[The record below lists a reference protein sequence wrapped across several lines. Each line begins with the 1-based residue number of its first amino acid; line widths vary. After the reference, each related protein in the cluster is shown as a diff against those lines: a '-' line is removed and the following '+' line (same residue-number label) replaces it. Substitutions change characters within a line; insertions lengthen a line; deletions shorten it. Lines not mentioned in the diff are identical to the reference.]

1 MTSQAISRLNVDDI
15 TQAIA
20 LRSAEAALGRL
31 RLSNAPLREH
41 LRTVL
46 TRPPGTSGSLI
57 ASPVLEAAFGYATAP
72 QTLDDL
78 STEGLLHPASVAAL
92 GETTPLN
99 AAEREGRNTL
109 PSTTHPY
116 EHQLAAWRAL
126 AHQPPR
132 CIVVSSGTGSGKTEA
147 FLVPI
152 LDALARQ
159 TEQGDSFGVQ
169 ALLLYPLNALIA
181 SQRDRLA
188 DWTAPFEGRVR
199 FCLYNGE
206 TPEQL
211 PADKRRARPYEAMDR
226 EQLRSAPPQILVTNA
241 TMLEYML
248 LRDRD
253 APILAASRG
262 KLRWIVL
269 DEAHTYLGS
278 QAAEMTLLLRRA
290 LLAFGVQ
297 PSEVSF
303 IATSATLG
311 GGNGD
316 VDVEPR
322 LRRFLAAVAGVADDR
337 VDVIFGRQCVPH
349 VDRTSSDIAAE
360 PHALAIR
367 ARLAEGSATL
377 DELVH
382 SFPDADVADIL
393 RRGFESTGPER
404 TPFLPLRLHLFH
416 RAQAGVFA
424 CLDPSC
430 PGRLGTPLDRP
441 EWPFGAVYER
451 DTARCATCGGRTL
464 EVLVCDECGHPVLDA
479 ALDASHSRLDR
490 WREAAEIDEFAV
502 DQETTDDIDEEED
515 EDNPAAAMPPNR
527 VVLFR
532 EGQGG
537 CLRTVIDAQ
546 SGELRDRIAPGLVPL
561 WRAEAS
567 VCPHCGAGQS
577 GRRPFRP
584 LRLGGPFFLGVA
596 GNVLLDAMPPRLG
609 GPRLP
614 NSGRQLITFTDN
626 RQGTARF
633 AATWQQERERSFA
646 RARIWHRLHQR
657 DPGKDETSDAE
668 IAALEA
674 LPNPP
679 PVLRGRLE
687 KLYAQRAERE
697 SGCAIS
703 WSDMRDHL
711 AALNSAEPE
720 LLSLWRD
727 RDAALTQPEQ
737 IARQQLLTEFLRR
750 PRRANSLETMG
761 LAALQF
767 PALQR
772 QGEAQVPPLFR
783 ARGASLADWRDFLH
797 VVATYFVRANSA
809 VHLTETEARWLG
821 ESVRLLRFIP
831 SSVQRDLQRRERRWP
846 LLGPLSGRAV
856 RPVLLLRDV
865 FQLNL
870 DDRIVR
876 DEVNEVLDATWSAL
890 AAASVQGLPDN
901 ALLLDLTK
909 AEIVA
914 VSRAW
919 LCPVTGR
926 VMDRTF
932 RGTTAYVTQSPQH
945 LADLACAQL
954 VMPRLPFPWLRTP
967 TGANASREMQ
977 EWLSSD
983 PDVRDLRARGLW
995 TDIADRLALLAP
1007 FARIVEHSAQQ
1018 PSYRLRDYE
1027 DRFKRGE
1034 INVLNCSTT
1043 MEMGVDIGGIVGVA
1057 MANVPPSP
1065 ANYRQRVGRA
1075 GRRGEPLA
1083 VAFTYC
1089 GDTPLGW
1096 HSFDKPGE
1104 PLRQS
1109 IAPPRV
1115 ALDSRVLAQRH
1126 ANALLLAAFLRR
1138 DGAQPLNFTAGAFFN
1153 HTASEGTA
1161 PWERFVAW
1169 LRSEVPESTGL
1180 DQELRTLLAGTGLAD
1195 AADVTETTAETLVA
1209 IADRWLIERRQLATD
1224 LDALQKAARTAVQ
1237 LRCDRMDGE
1246 FLLGELVR
1254 QAFLPG
1260 HGFPT
1265 DVAAFVIPPQAR
1277 GGVSQR
1283 PREDNGA
1290 RWRGNPTRRLDIALA
1305 EYAPGAD
1312 VVLDG
1317 VVYRAGGVTLNWK
1330 RPASADAVAE
1340 IQALRFFWRCRSCDA
1355 AGDDVRSPDECPAC
1369 GNDNLD
1375 RVRALRPAGFAA
1387 DPEVPATNAVEFVE
1401 RLPQPQPL
1409 VSARGAAWVSLPNPA
1424 LGRFRSAADG
1434 LVMSVSRGVGRHGY
1448 AVCLACGR
1456 SALESGPD
1464 GGPLPAALSDH
1475 RSLRRSGLRC
1485 EGARQPF
1492 AIQRHL
1498 AFGQSRRTEVY
1509 ELQLA
1514 GLGERD
1520 ATTVAVAL
1528 REALCGELGIERAE
1542 VAWAI
1547 APAPGEAPGSVSLF
1561 LFDTAAG
1568 GAGYAGSASTG
1579 LPGLLAKARAV
1590 LDCSNPGCE
1599 RACPSCLILRDTVN
1613 VSEYLDRRTAAA
1625 LLDDLIDSLRL
1636 PEDCH
1641 AFPEGVTQYM
1651 AATPLPQEL
1660 LREAATRRQVCLSL
1674 FLHGDP
1680 SHWDFDAWWG
1690 SQVAERVVR
1699 SGVHVR
1705 LLADSAA
1712 LHHASWEVL
1721 LALRALCDRAGRGIS
1736 VHEWG
1741 APPSPSGLLAVIESS
1756 TGPVLA
1762 WATAAG
1768 RAGNAA
1774 FATAAPEA
1782 VVCGTLMAPPEVGA
1796 MFDPDRRMG
1805 HTMPNAWSVTIS
1817 EDLNGSVT
1825 GFGERFWQ
1833 SLTRHQGIAAA
1844 LHKALPAQR
1853 IEYDDRYLVSPVGV
1867 RLLQAVVG
1875 ALQMRMT
1882 LPQGV
1887 ILPVSVNTMAVS
1899 SEAHLR
1905 SPTGL
1910 RDNWPDS
1917 ATRNTVICGLLRE
1930 LSVLPEVVVLPRSDL
1945 PHARTLKIIG
1955 QRHSLLVTL
1964 DQGFGFWQPSRRV
1977 AFDFGD
1983 PAERQVDKL
1992 ARTAFEVRNT
2002 VGQATVCF
2010 IRSVETEQE

>member
-1 MTSQAISRLNVDDI
+1 MTSQVISRLNVDDI

-20 LRSAEAALGRL
+20 SRSAEAALGRL
-31 RLSNAPLREH
+31 RISNAPLREY
-41 LRTVL
+41 LRAVL
-46 TRPPGTSGSLI
+46 ARPPGTNGSLM

-72 QTLDDL
+72 QTLADL
-78 STEGLLHPASVAAL
+78 SAEGLLHPATVAAL
-92 GETTPLN
+92 GETVPLN
-99 AAEREGRNTL
+99 AAERDGRNTL

-126 AHQPPR
+126 ASQPPR
-132 CIVVSSGTGSGKTEA
+132 SIVVSSGTGSGKTEA

-152 LDALARQ
+152 LDALVRQ
-159 TEQGDSFGVQ
+159 TEQGSSFGVQ

-211 PADKRRARPYEAMDR
+211 PADKRRARPYEAVDR

-248 LRDRD
+248 LRDKD
-253 APILAASRG
+253 APILAASRS

-269 DEAHTYLGS
+269 DEAHTYIGS
-278 QAAEMTLLLRRA
+278 QAADMTLLLRRA

-311 GGNGD
+311 GRNGD
-316 VDVEPR
+316 VDVER
-322 LRRFLAAVAGVADDR
+322 GLRRFLAAVAGVADDR
-337 VDVIFGRQCVPH
+337 VDVIFGRQYVPH
-349 VDRTSSDIAAE
+349 IDTTSLDIAAE

-367 ARLAEGSATL
+367 ARLAEGAATL

-382 SFPDADVADIL
+382 SFPDADVIDIL
-393 RRGFESTGPER
+393 RRGLEPSGPEG

-424 CLDPSC
+424 CLDPGCS
-430 PGRLGTPLDRP
+430 GRAGTPLDCP

-451 DTARCATCGGRTL
+451 DTARCAACGGRTL
-464 EVLVCDECGHPVLDA
+464 EVLVCDECGHTVLEA
-479 ALDASHSRLDR
+479 ALDASHNRLDR
-490 WREAAEIDEFAV
+490 WREVTEIDEFAV
-502 DQETTDDIDEEED
+502 DQDPVDDFD
-515 EDNPAAAMPPNR
+515 EDGDTATADMPPDR
-527 VVLFR
+527 VVLSSDR
-532 EGQGG
+532 LGQG
-537 CLRTVIDAQ
+537 LRSIIDPT
-546 SGELRDRIAPGLVPL
+546 SGTLHNLPAPGRIVL
-561 WRAEAS
+561 RRTEAA
-567 VCPHCGAGQS
+567 VCPNCGAGKS
-577 GRRPFRP
+577 GRRPFRS

-596 GNVLLDAMPPRLG
+596 GNVLLDAMPPRPG
-609 GPRLP
+609 TARLP
-614 NSGRQLITFTDN
+614 NGGRQLITFTDN

-633 AATWQQERERSFA
+633 AAIWQQERERSFA
-646 RARIWHRLHQR
+646 RARIWHRLHER
-657 DPGKDETSDAE
+657 DPAKDATAEEE

-674 LPNPP
+674 VTDPLP
-679 PVLRGRLE
+679 PVRNLLE
-687 KLYAQRAERE
+687 RLYAERAARA
-697 SGCAIS
+697 SGRAVP
-703 WSDMRDHL
+703 WNEMRDHL
-711 AALNSAEPE
+711 AALISAEPE
-720 LLSLWRD
+720 LLGLWRD
-727 RDAALTQPEQ
+727 RDPDLSQPEQ
-737 IARQQLLTEFLRR
+737 IARQLLLTEFVNR

-761 LAALQF
+761 LAALCF

-772 QGEAQVPPLFR
+772 QGETQVPPLFR
-783 ARGASLADWRDFLH
+783 AHGASVADWRDFLH
-797 VVATYFVRANSA
+797 VIATYFVRANSA
-809 VHLTETEARWLG
+809 VYLTEAEAHWLG
-821 ESVRLLRFIP
+821 QRVRTRRYVP
-831 SSVQRDLQRRERRWP
+831 ASMQRDVVAGQELRWP
-846 LLGPLSGRAV
+846 RLGPGSRRTA
-856 RPVLLLRDV
+856 RPVLLLREV

-870 DDRIVR
+870 EDQIVR
-876 DEVNEVLDATWSAL
+876 EEVNEVLDATWLAL
-890 AAASVQGLPDN
+890 AAVSIKGLPDN

-914 VSRAW
+914 VSQAW

-932 RGTTAYVTQSPQH
+932 RGTTAYVTQSPQR
-945 LADLACAQL
+945 LADLACEPL
-954 VMPRLPFPWLRTP
+954 VMPRLPFPWLLTP
-967 TGANASREMQ
+967 TGADASREMQ

-983 PDVRDLRARGLW
+983 PNVRNLRARGLW

-1018 PSYRLRDYE
+1018 PSYRLREYE

-1075 GRRGEPLA
+1075 GRRGEALA

-1089 GDTPLGW
+1089 GDNPLGW
-1096 HSFDKPGE
+1096 HSFDKPGDL
-1104 PLRQS
+1104 LRQS

-1126 ANALLLAAFLRR
+1126 ANALLLAAFFRHSGVQL
-1138 DGAQPLNFTAGAFFN
+1138 LNFTAGAFFN

-1161 PWERFVAW
+1161 PWEIFVAW
-1169 LRSEVPESTGL
+1169 LRSEVPESTEL
-1180 DQELRTLLAGTGLAD
+1180 DQELHTLLTGTGLAD
-1195 AADVTETTAETLVA
+1195 AADVAETTAETMVA
-1209 IADRWLIERRQLATD
+1209 IADRWLIERRQLAKD

-1265 DVAAFVIPPQAR
+1265 DIAAFVIPPRAR
-1277 GGVSQR
+1277 GGALQR

-1340 IQALRFFWRCRSCDA
+1340 IQALRCFWRCRSCDA

-1369 GNDNLD
+1369 GNDKLD

-1434 LVMSVSRGVGRHGY
+1434 LVMSVSRGVGAHGY

-1456 SALESGPD
+1456 SAAESGPK
-1464 GGPLPAALSDH
+1464 GAPLPAALSDH
-1475 RSLRRSGLRC
+1475 RSLRGSGLRC
-1485 EGARQPF
+1485 EGAREPF

-1509 ELQLA
+1509 ELRLA

-1520 ATTVAVAL
+1520 AMTLAVAL
-1528 REALCGELGIERAE
+1528 REALCGALGIDRAE
-1542 VAWAI
+1542 VAWAV
-1547 APAPGEAPGSVSLF
+1547 APAPGEPPGSVSLF

-1568 GAGYAGSASTG
+1568 GAGYAGSASAD

-1613 VSEYLDRRTAAA
+1613 VSEYFDRRSAAA
-1625 LLDDLIDSLRL
+1625 LLDNLIDSLRL

-1641 AFPEGVTQYM
+1641 VFPEGVVQYM

-1660 LREAATRRQVCLSL
+1660 LREAASHRQVCLSL

-1690 SQVAERVVR
+1690 SQVAERLAR
-1699 SGVHVR
+1699 SGGHVR
-1705 LLADSAA
+1705 LLADPAA
-1712 LHHASWEVL
+1712 LQNASWEVL
-1721 LALRALCDRAGRGIS
+1721 LALRALCDRARQGIS

-1756 TGPVLA
+1756 TGSVRA
-1762 WATAAG
+1762 WATAGGHADNG
-1768 RAGNAA
+1768 A

-1796 MFDPDRRMG
+1796 MFDPGRRMA
-1805 HTMPNAWSVTIS
+1805 HAMPNAWSVTIS
-1817 EDLNGSVT
+1817 EDLNGNVT
-1825 GFGERFWQ
+1825 EFGERFWQ
-1833 SLTRHQGIAAA
+1833 HLTRHQGIAAA
-1844 LHKALPAQR
+1844 LHKALPVQR

-1875 ALQMRMT
+1875 ALQTRMT
-1882 LPQGV
+1882 PPQGV
-1887 ILPVSVNTMAVS
+1887 ILPVSVKTMAVP

-1930 LSVLPEVVVLPRSDL
+1930 LSVLPEVIVLPRSDL

-1955 QRHSLLVTL
+1955 HRHSLLVTL

-1983 PAERQVDKL
+1983 PAERQVNKL
-1992 ARTAFEVRNT
+1992 ARMAFEVRNT
-2002 VGQATVCF
+2002 PGQTTVCF
-2010 IRSVETEQE
+2010 VRSVETGQE

>member
-78 STEGLLHPASVAAL
+78 SAEGLLHPASVAAL

-116 EHQLAAWRAL
+116 EHQLVAWRAL

-159 TEQGDSFGVQ
+159 TEQGGSFGVQ

-211 PADKRRARPYEAMDR
+211 PADKRRARRYEAVDR

-316 VDVEPR
+316 VDVERR

-349 VDRTSSDIAAE
+349 VDTTSSDIAGE
-360 PHALAIR
+360 PNALAIR
-367 ARLAEGSATL
+367 ARLAEGAATL

-393 RRGFESTGPER
+393 RRGFESSGPER

-430 PGRLGTPLDRP
+430 RGRVGTPLDRP

-464 EVLVCDECGHPVLDA
+464 EVLVCDECGHAVLEA

-490 WREAAEIDEFAV
+490 WREVTEIDEFAV
-502 DQETTDDIDEEED
+502 DQDPIDDFDED
-515 EDNPAAAMPPNR
+515 EDTATADMPPDR
-527 VVLFR
+527 VVLSSDGL
-532 EGQGG
+532 GQG
-537 CLRTVIDAQ
+537 LRSIIDPL
-546 SGELRDRIAPGLVPL
+546 SGDLHDLPAPGLIL
-561 WRAEAS
+561 LRRTEAA
-567 VCPHCGAGQS
+567 VCPHCGAGKS
-577 GRRPFRP
+577 GRRPFRS

-646 RARIWHRLHQR
+646 RARIWHRLHER
-657 DPGKDETSDAE
+657 DPGKDTTAE
-668 IAALEA
+668 EDIAALEA
-674 LPNPP
+674 VPNPP
-679 PVLRGRLE
+679 PPVRNLLE
-687 KLYAQRAERE
+687 RLYAERAARE
-697 SGCAIS
+697 SGRAVP
-703 WSDMRDHL
+703 WNDMRDRV
-711 AALNSAEPE
+711 AALISAEPE
-720 LLSLWRD
+720 LLGLWRD
-727 RDAALTQPEQ
+727 RDAGLSQPEQ
-737 IARQQLLTEFLRR
+737 IARQLLLTEFVNR

-761 LAALQF
+761 LAALCF

-783 ARGASLADWRDFLH
+783 ARGASVADWRDFLH
-797 VVATYFVRANSA
+797 VIATYVVRANSA
-809 VHLTETEARWLG
+809 VYLTEAEAHWLG
-821 ESVRLLRFIP
+821 QRVRTRRYVP
-831 SSVQRDLQRRERRWP
+831 ASMQRDVVAGRELRWP
-846 LLGPLSGRAV
+846 RLGPGSRRTA

-870 DDRIVR
+870 EDRIVR

-890 AAASVQGLPDN
+890 TAVSIQGLPDG

-909 AEIVA
+909 AEIAA

-932 RGTTAYVTQSPQH
+932 CGTTAYVTQSPQQ
-945 LADLACAQL
+945 LADLACAPL

-967 TGANASREMQ
+967 TGADASREMQ

-983 PDVRDLRARGLW
+983 PDVGDLRARGLW

-1018 PSYRLRDYE
+1018 PSYRLREYE

-1075 GRRGEPLA
+1075 GRRGEALA

-1096 HSFDKPGE
+1096 HSFDRPGE

-1115 ALDSRVLAQRH
+1115 ALDSGVLAQRH

-1138 DGAQPLNFTAGAFFN
+1138 SGAQPLNFTAGAFFN

-1161 PWERFVAW
+1161 PWEGFVAW
-1169 LRSEVPESTGL
+1169 LRSEVPESPGL

-1195 AADVTETTAETLVA
+1195 AADVAETTAGTLVA
-1209 IADRWLIERRQLATD
+1209 IADRWLIERRQLAAD

-1265 DVAAFVIPPQAR
+1265 DVAAFVIPPRPR
-1277 GGVSQR
+1277 GGASQR
-1283 PREDNGA
+1283 SREDNGA

-1340 IQALRFFWRCRSCDA
+1340 IQALRCFWRCRSCDA

-1409 VSARGAAWVSLPNPA
+1409 VSARGAAWVSIPNPA

-1456 SALESGPD
+1456 SAVESGPD

-1520 ATTVAVAL
+1520 ATTLAVAL

-1660 LREAATRRQVCLSL
+1660 LREAASRRQVCLSL

-1705 LLADSAA
+1705 LVADSAA
-1712 LHHASWEVL
+1712 LQNASWEVL

-1756 TGPVLA
+1756 TGPVRA

-1768 RAGNAA
+1768 HAGNAA

-1796 MFDPDRRMG
+1796 MFDPGRRMG

-1844 LHKALPAQR
+1844 LHNALPAQR

-1887 ILPVSVNTMAVS
+1887 ILPVSVNTMAVP

-1992 ARTAFEVRNT
+1992 ASTAFEVRNT
-2002 VGQATVCF
+2002 PGQATVCF
-2010 IRSVETEQE
+2010 VRSVETRQE